1 MEMIPQKKSPADQD
15 ASIHPQP
22 GILGKHQN
30 FTLYYGET
38 VRNLHSCYNI
48 PSSAFAPKVQAEQRV
63 T

>member
-1 MEMIPQKKSPADQD
+1 MEMIPQKNSTVDQD
-15 ASIHPQP
+15 ASIYPQS
-22 GILGKHQN
+22 GILGQHQD

-63 T
+63 A